1 MKQVVWTIRP
11 SFSSVKMII
20 VPTAGILLYFCLFIG
35 CYRFIDDTNLIVTA
49 TAAVYT
55 NCCLDL
61 LKRFRD
67 GSLNSHFVVGCII
80 HVFGGT
86 SEGFQRCC
94 FKHHARRGC
103 EGHHHRRCTTH
114 RCERGAKTLVHL
126 IGRHLC
132 TQTCLWV
139 TIYGT
144 LPHPRMQSV
153 SDYRRSFS
161 SNLQQ

>member
-20 VPTAGILLYFCLFIG
+20 VPTAG

-67 GSLNSHFVVGCII
+67 G
-80 HVFGGT
+80 
-86 SEGFQRCC
+86 E
-94 FKHHARRGC
+94 A
-103 EGHHHRRCTTH
+103 
-114 RCERGAKTLVHL
+114 
-126 IGRHLC
+126 
-132 TQTCLWV
+132 
-139 TIYGT
+139 
-144 LPHPRMQSV
+144 
-153 SDYRRSFS
+153 
-161 SNLQQ
+161 

>member
-67 GSLNSHFVVGCII
+67 R
-80 HVFGGT
+80 
-86 SEGFQRCC
+86 E
-94 FKHHARRGC
+94 A
-103 EGHHHRRCTTH
+103 
-114 RCERGAKTLVHL
+114 
-126 IGRHLC
+126 
-132 TQTCLWV
+132 
-139 TIYGT
+139 
-144 LPHPRMQSV
+144 
-153 SDYRRSFS
+153 
-161 SNLQQ
+161 